1 MMLRAYR
8 WVLATFPFFV
18 FVVASSGDRSS
29 KFQNCVSACYGDHC
43 HPPTMLPLT
52 LRLTRWTCTD
62 DCKYQCMHMLTDI
75 AIRGSST
82 IHQYYGKWPFWRL
95 FGMQEPA
102 SVAFSLWNMYYHI
115 QGWRQL
121 RNRVPSDH
129 PMRSYYLTWAIVSI
143 NAWFWS
149 AVFHTRDL
157 PNTEKLDY
165 FSAAL
170 VILYAL
176 YHTVL
181 RLFNQYPTRPW
192 EHGRIQRTP
201 IHFLWSSI
209 CTIAYLS
216 HVTYLSILPRFDYT
230 YNMAFNLTV
239 GFTHNLLWLL
249 YSLPASLPLIR
260 RFPSKSKTY
269 RPSYASKAAVFVALT
284 TAATTLELFD
294 FPPWGRIIDA
304 HALWHLSTA
313 PLAKFWY
320 DFLIKDSLDDGWR
333 EPKR

>member
-1 MMLRAYR
+1 MLRVYR
-8 WVLATFPFFV
+8 WALAILPFLG

-29 KFQNCVSACYGDHC
+29 NFQNCVSACYGDHC
-43 HPPTMLPLT
+43 HPQTTLSLA

-75 AIRGSST
+75 AIRESST

-115 QGWRQL
+115 QGWHKL
-121 RNRVPSDH
+121 RSRMPIYH
-129 PMRSYYLTWAIVSI
+129 PMRSYYLTWVILSI

-157 PNTEKLDY
+157 PITEKLDY

-181 RLFNQYPTRPW
+181 RLFNLYTARSC
-192 EHGRIQRTP
+192 ENGRSQRTP
-201 IHFLWSSI
+201 IHLLWSSVCI
-209 CTIAYLS
+209 IAYLA
-216 HVTYLSILPRFDYT
+216 HVTYLSILPRFDYA
-230 YNMAFNLTV
+230 YNMTFNLVV
-239 GFTHNLLWLL
+239 GLTHNLLWLL
-249 YSLPASLPLIR
+249 YSLPVSLPFIR
-260 RFPSKSKTY
+260 RFPFKSKTY
-269 RPSYASKAAVFVALT
+269 RPPYAYKAAAFVALT
-284 TAATTLELFD
+284 TAATALELFD

-313 PLAKFWY
+313 PIAKFWY
-320 DFLIKDSLDDGWR
+320 DFVIQDSLDDGWR
-333 EPKR
+333 EPKS

>member
-1 MMLRAYR
+1 MLCAYR
-8 WVLATFPFFV
+8 WVLATLPFLV

-29 KFQNCVSACYGDHC
+29 NFQNCVSACYVDYC
-43 HPPTMLPLT
+43 HPQTTLSLA

-62 DCKYQCMHMLTDI
+62 DCKYKCMHMLTDI
-75 AIRGSST
+75 AIRGRST

-121 RNRVPSDH
+121 RSRIPSDH
-129 PMRSYYLTWAIVSI
+129 PMRSYYLTWATVSI
-143 NAWFWS
+143 NAWLWS

-157 PNTEKLDY
+157 PSTEKLDY

-170 VILYAL
+170 VILYSL

-181 RLFNQYPTRPW
+181 RLFNQYPTRSC
-192 EHGRIQRTP
+192 EDGRIQRTP
-201 IHFLWSSI
+201 VHLLWSSVCI
-209 CTIAYLS
+209 VAYLT
-216 HVTYLSILPRFDYT
+216 HVTYLSVLPRFDYA
-230 YNMAFNLTV
+230 YNMAFNLTI
-239 GFTHNLLWLL
+239 GFTHNLLV
-249 YSLPASLPLIR
+249 
-260 RFPSKSKTY
+260 
-269 RPSYASKAAVFVALT
+269 AAFVALT
-284 TAATTLELFD
+284 TAATALELFD

-313 PLAKFWY
+313 PIAKFWY
-320 DFLIKDSLDDGWR
+320 DFLIEDSLDDGWR
-333 EPKR
+333 KPKR

>member
-1 MMLRAYR
+1 MLRAYR
-8 WVLATFPFFV
+8 WALAILPFLV

-29 KFQNCVSACYGDHC
+29 NFQNCVSACYGDHC
-43 HPPTMLPLT
+43 HPQTTLSLA
-52 LRLTRWTCTD
+52 LRLTHWTCTD

-75 AIRGSST
+75 AIREGST

-115 QGWRQL
+115 QGWRKL
-121 RNRVPSDH
+121 RSRMPSYH
-129 PMRSYYLTWAIVSI
+129 PMRSYYLTWVILSI

-181 RLFNQYPTRPW
+181 RLFNLYPARSC
-192 EHGRIQRTP
+192 ESGRTQRTP
-201 IHFLWSSI
+201 VHLLWSSI
-209 CTIAYLS
+209 CIIAYLT

-230 YNMAFNLTV
+230 YNMTFNLAV
-239 GFTHNLLWLL
+239 GLTHNLLWLL
-249 YSLPASLPLIR
+249 YSFPVSLPLIR
-260 RFPSKSKTY
+260 RFPFKSKTY
-269 RPSYASKAAVFVALT
+269 RPPYASKAAAFIALT
-284 TAATTLELFD
+284 TVATALELFD

-313 PLAKFWY
+313 PIAKFWY
-320 DFLIKDSLDDGWR
+320 DFVIQDSLDDGWR
-333 EPKR
+333 EPKS

>member
-1 MMLRAYR
+1 MLGVYR
-8 WVLATFPFFV
+8 RVLAILPFLV
-18 FVVASSGDRSS
+18 LVVASSGDRSS
-29 KFQNCVSACYGDHC
+29 NFQNCISACYGNQCQHQ
-43 HPPTMLPLT
+43 TTLSLA

-75 AIRGSST
+75 AIHGRST

-115 QGWRQL
+115 QGWRQI
-121 RNRVPSDH
+121 RSRVPKDH
-129 PMRSYYLTWAIVSI
+129 PLRSYYLTWAIVSI
-143 NAWFWS
+143 NTWLWS

-157 PNTEKLDY
+157 PLTEKLDY

-176 YHTVL
+176 YYAVL
-181 RLFNQYPTRPW
+181 RFLNQYPIRSS
-192 EHGRIQRTP
+192 EDGRIQRTP
-201 IHFLWSSI
+201 VFLLWSSI
-209 CTIAYLS
+209 CAVTYVT
-216 HVTYLSILPRFDYT
+216 HVTYLSILPRFDYS

-239 GFTHNLLWLL
+239 GITHNLLWLL

-260 RFPSKSKTY
+260 RFPYKPKTY
-269 RPSYASKAAVFVALT
+269 RPPYAYKAAVFVALT
-284 TAATTLELFD
+284 TAATALELFD

-313 PLAKFWY
+313 PIAKFWY
-320 DFLIKDSLDDGWR
+320 DFLIQDSLDDGWR
-333 EPKR
+333 ESKR